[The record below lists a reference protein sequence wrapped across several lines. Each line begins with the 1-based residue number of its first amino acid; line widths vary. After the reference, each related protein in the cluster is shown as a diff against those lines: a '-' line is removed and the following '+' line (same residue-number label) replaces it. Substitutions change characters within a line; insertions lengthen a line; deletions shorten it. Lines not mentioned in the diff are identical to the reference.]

1 MPGEASDRLALHLQE
16 EHRGIRLTT
25 FRNHEPVLARGIG
38 RLMFEFTASPMAA
51 RSDYVAAGN
60 SKAKSI
66 NRFLPR

>member
-1 MPGEASDRLALHLQE
+1 VS
-16 EHRGIRLTT
+16 LTK
-25 FRNHEPVLARGIG
+25 FRNQEPVFARGIE
-38 RLMFEFTASPMAA
+38 RLTFEFTALPMTA

>member
-1 MPGEASDRLALHLQE
+1 MVL
-16 EHRGIRLTT
+16 LTK

-38 RLMFEFTASPMAA
+38 RLAFEFTAPLMAA
-51 RSDYVAAGN
+51 RYDYGAPGN